1 MATVA
6 DNPVYAEPKRTE
18 TFEHYFDYPNYS
30 IMLADTQL
38 IRARGQV
45 VQVIGLTLE
54 CLLQG
59 VQIGELCYVRSPDKT
74 KVYPTEVVGFK
85 SRRVVLM
92 PLANI
97 EGIGAGAEVV
107 ATNRQVSVKVGRSL
121 FGRVVDGL
129 GNPIDGKGPITAEA
143 VYPLKAEAPN
153 PMKRK
158 RIDTVMSTG
167 VRVIDGILTLGE
179 GQRVGLFAGSGV
191 GKSTLLGMI
200 ARNAKCDVAVVCNVG
215 ERGREVLEFI
225 EDSLGEEGLLRSVV
239 VSATSEKSSL
249 ERVKA
254 AYTATA
260 ISEYFRDQGKKVFL
274 MMDSVTRFAM
284 AQREIGL
291 AIGEPPAT
299 KGYTPSVF
307 ALLPQLL
314 ERTGTADRG
323 SITAMYNV
331 LVEGG
336 DMEDPIADAVRGIL
350 DGHIVLA
357 RTIAQQNIYP
367 AIDILASVSRL
378 FPALAAKEHQKAAGE
393 VRNILA
399 TYKDAV
405 DLINIG
411 AYVRGSNAQIDH
423 AISMIDQVNSFRKQG
438 IHEPTAFQDSVNAVL
453 TLGSKTASWAG
464 LA

>member
-1 MATVA
+1 MPTEESVIH
-6 DNPVYAEPKRTE
+6 AEPKKTE
-18 TFEHYFDYPNYS
+18 DFEHFFDYQNYS
-30 IMLADTQL
+30 IMLADSAL

-59 VQIGELCYVRSPDKT
+59 VQIGELCLVKSADKL
-74 KVYPTEVVGFK
+74 KVYPCEVVGFK

-121 FGRVVDGL
+121 FGRVLDGL

-143 VYPLKAEAPN
+143 VYPLKADAPN

-158 RIDTVMSTG
+158 RIDTVMPTG
-167 VRVIDGILTLGE
+167 VRVIDGVLTLGE
-179 GQRVGLFAGSGV
+179 GQRIGLFAGSGV

-225 EDSLGEEGLLRSVV
+225 EDSLGEEGMLKSVV
-239 VSATSEKSSL
+239 IAATSEKSSL
-249 ERVKA
+249 ERVKCC
-254 AYTATA
+254 YTATA
-260 ISEYFRDQGKKVFL
+260 ICEYFRDQGKKVFL

-314 ERTGTADRG
+314 ERTGMGEKG

-336 DMEDPIADAVRGIL
+336 DMEDPIADAVRGIV
-350 DGHIVLA
+350 DGHVVLA

-367 AIDILASVSRL
+367 AIDILASVSRIM
-378 FPALAAKEHQKAAGE
+378 PSLASKEHKKAAGE
-393 VRNILA
+393 VRNILS

-438 IHEPTAFQDSVNAVL
+438 VDEPTSFQDSVNAVIS
-453 TLGSKTASWAG
+453 LGTKTSSWAG
-464 LA
+464 LS

>member
-1 MATVA
+1 MST
-6 DNPVYAEPKRTE
+6 VYAQPKSSLDSS
-18 TFEHYFDYPNYS
+18 FEHYFDYPNYS
-30 IMLADTQL
+30 IMLADAEL
-38 IRARGQV
+38 VRARGQI
-45 VQVIGLTLE
+45 VQVIGLILE
-54 CLLQG
+54 ALLQG
-59 VQIGELCYVRSPDKT
+59 VQIGELCYVRSPDKS
-74 KVYPTEVVGFK
+74 KVYPCEVVGFK
-85 SRRVVLM
+85 ARRVLLM

-107 ATNRQVSVKVGRSL
+107 ATNKQVSVKCGPSML
-121 FGRVVDGL
+121 GRVLNGL

-143 VYPLKAEAPN
+143 IYPLKAEAPN

-158 RIDTVMSTG
+158 PIDTVLPTG
-167 VRVIDGILTLGE
+167 VRVIDGLLTIGE

-200 ARNAKCDVAVVCNVG
+200 ARNAKCDIAVICNVG

-225 EDSLGEEGLLRSVV
+225 EQCLGEEGLQRSVV
-239 VSATSEKSSL
+239 VSATSDTSSL

-260 ISEYFRDQGKKVFL
+260 IAEYFRDQGKKTFL

-291 AIGEPPAT
+291 AIGEPPST

-314 ERTGTADRG
+314 ERTGMGPTG
-323 SITAMYNV
+323 SITAIYNV

-336 DMEDPIADAVRGIL
+336 DMDEPVADAVRGIL
-350 DGHIVLA
+350 DGHIVMD
-357 RTIAQQNIYP
+357 RKIAAQGIYP
-367 AIDILASVSRL
+367 AIDILPSVSRL
-378 FPALAAKEHQKAAGE
+378 FEVLCTEEHKKAAKE
-393 VRNILA
+393 VRSILA
-399 TYKDAV
+399 THKDAV

-438 IHEPTAFQDSVNAVL
+438 IHEPTPFQDTVNAVI
-453 TLGSKTASWAG
+453 TLGTKTSSWAA